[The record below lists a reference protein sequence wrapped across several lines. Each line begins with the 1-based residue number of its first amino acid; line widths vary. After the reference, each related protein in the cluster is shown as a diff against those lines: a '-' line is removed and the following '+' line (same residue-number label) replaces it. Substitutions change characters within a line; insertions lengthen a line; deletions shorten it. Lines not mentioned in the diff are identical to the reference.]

1 MIERRIVEGAP
12 KAIAPYVHAVRAG
25 GFVFITGQMPIDP
38 ATGEY
43 VRGDIKSQTVRVLEN
58 LRIVLDSCG
67 LDYSA
72 VVQARAY
79 LTDMRDYDGF
89 NEAYG
94 DFLGK
99 TLPARTCVAVTGLAG
114 GADVEIDL
122 VAYDGNGDK

>member
-12 KAIAPYVHAVRAG
+12 KAIAPYVHVVRAG

-67 LDYSA
+67 LDYCA

-89 NEAYG
+89 NEAYEA
-94 DFLGK
+94 FLGK
-99 TLPARTCVAVTGLAG
+99 TLPARTCVSVTGLAG

-122 VAYDGNGDK
+122 VAFDGNDNK